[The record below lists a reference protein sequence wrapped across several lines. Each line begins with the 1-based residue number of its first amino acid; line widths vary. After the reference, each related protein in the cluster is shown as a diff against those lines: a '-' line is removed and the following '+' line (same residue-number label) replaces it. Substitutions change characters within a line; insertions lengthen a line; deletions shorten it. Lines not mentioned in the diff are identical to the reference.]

1 MSSFGFSPVL
11 DTLPDFRR
19 VRVPFCVFS
28 LQRLILLP
36 LAIMLL
42 GDGATIFAFGHDS
55 IPCFCTRYFQRR
67 YISGL
72 SFKAVVV
79 RDFDGLQTSCS
90 VFEHGCRT
98 GFRARVFATVALR
111 SSFVPTL
118 WKLPLCLWI
127 MAFLS
132 FTRRGGTKLI
142 LFPKPLRY
150 LRYSHVYGKSHLT
163 ATLH

>member
-98 GFRARVFATVALR
+98 RFRARVFATVALALTR
-111 SSFVPTL
+111 SSF
-118 WKLPLCLWI
+118 
-127 MAFLS
+127 AS
-132 FTRRGGTKLI
+132 FAI
-142 LFPKPLRY
+142 A
-150 LRYSHVYGKSHLT
+150 YS
-163 ATLH
+163 